1 MKKIIAVLILT
12 ISMPVFGF
20 SGNDWRRLQASD
32 EVMEKSVVFG
42 YLLATHQWY
51 QTYGLFGSCTDFPDE
66 VLVDQIEKIVLKWM
80 NKNPEKSHFPIS
92 DLYVLSMVETFGARE
107 LSAGGKC

>member
-1 MKKIIAVLILT
+1 MKRIIAALILT

-42 YLLATHQWY
+42 YLMATHKWY
-51 QTYGLFGSCTDFPDE
+51 QSYGLFGSCTEFPDDIS
-66 VLVDQIEKIVLKWM
+66 VAQIEKIVLQWM
-80 NKNPEKSHFPIS
+80 NKNPEKSHLPIG
-92 DLYVLSMVETFGARE
+92 DIYVLSMVETFGARN
-107 LSAGGKC
+107 LSAKGKC